1 VADALRKEPGVEV
14 ELVDGNRG
22 ELTVLMD
29 GRVVAK
35 KGLIFKPS
43 VESVLKAVREAPPA
57 EARS

>member
-22 ELTVLMD
+22 EFTVLVD
-29 GRVVAK
+29 GQQVAK

-43 VESVLKAVREAPPA
+43 VEQVVKAVREAAPA
-57 EARS
+57 EAR